1 MARGRGFLRLDNG
14 DGTYTYQKRTASGLV
29 EISEDEWRRHCKTFH
44 GAKDGASKKRP
55 ADDNTG
61 ESQRKKTKLDEV
73 EVTAITL
80 KDGKVIEEK
89 KEKARVAKDGTL
101 HLIDDDGEKLKE
113 VRRQYDLKIADLKSD
128 VEFWT
133 AKKNTVE
140 KEKDALEAKVKELE
154 DLLANRS
161 NTHEKEKD
169 ALKAKIE
176 ELEATHAHNWQALN
190 DRDEDLDAL
199 WEANEHNDKTF
210 KILQERAKK
219 IQEENTRLRA
229 YLKRLNPQEL

>member
-29 EISEDEWRRHCKTFH
+29 EVSEDEWLRHCKTFH

-55 ADDNTG
+55 ADDG
-61 ESQRKKTKLDEV
+61 AEDSQRKKTKLDEV

-101 HLIDDDGEKLKE
+101 HLTDDDGEKLKE
-113 VRRQYDLKIADLKSD
+113 VRRVYDLKIADLKSD
-128 VEFWT
+128 VEYWT
-133 AKKNTVE
+133 ATSNTVE

-154 DLLANRS
+154 ALLANRS

-190 DRDEDLDAL
+190 DRDEDLDAY
-199 WEANEHNDKTF
+199 EAASEHNDKTF
-210 KILQERAKK
+210 KKLKEMYRQLQ
-219 IQEENTRLRA
+219 QENMQ
-229 YLKRLNPQEL
+229 LKAHLNRLNPQEL

>member
-1 MARGRGFLRLDNG
+1 MARGRGLVKERNG
-14 DGTYTYQKRTASGLV
+14 DGTYTYKKRTANGLV
-29 EISEDEWRRHCKTFH
+29 VITEEEYRATTNRLLN
-44 GAKDGASKKRP
+44 KRP
-55 ADDNTG
+55 ADDG
-61 ESQRKKTKLDEV
+61 AEDSQRLKRTKSVVPETAKRDEV
-73 EVTAITL
+73 EVTCITL

-89 KEKARVAKDGTL
+89 KEKARRAKDGTL
-101 HLIDDDGEKLKE
+101 HLTDDDGEKLKE
-113 VRRQYDLKIADLKSD
+113 VRRVYDLKIADLKSD
-128 VEFWT
+128 VECWT
-133 AKKNTVE
+133 ATSNTVE

-154 DLLANRS
+154 ASLANRS

-210 KILQERAKK
+210 KILQE
-219 IQEENTRLRA
+219 ENTRLRA
-229 YLKRLNPQEL
+229 YLKRLNPQEI

>member
-1 MARGRGFLRLDNG
+1 MARGRGLVRERNK
-14 DGTYTYQKRTASGLV
+14 DGSYTYAKRTADGLV
-29 EISEDEWRRHCKTFH
+29 YITNAEYNRLVNKRQAE
-44 GAKDGASKKRP
+44 DGASKKRP

-101 HLIDDDGEKLKE
+101 HLTDDDGEKLKE
-113 VRRQYDLKIADLKSD
+113 VRRVYDLKIADLKSD
-128 VEFWT
+128 IECWT
-133 AKKNTVE
+133 ATSNTVE

-154 DLLANRS
+154 ALLANRS

-190 DRDEDLDAL
+190 DRDEDLDAY
-199 WEANEHNDKTF
+199 EAASEHNDKTF
-210 KILQERAKK
+210 KKLKEMYRQLQ
-219 IQEENTRLRA
+219 QENMQ
-229 YLKRLNPQEL
+229 LKAHLNRLNPQEL